1 MLHRHKGFTS
11 RATTQS
17 LSRCLPRGHDRG
29 TRVREPGVRNLETF
43 DGRWLIER
51 DDTGPS
57 SGRVHVGDMDR
68 PSSMDCCR
76 DEFVVA
82 SEELRAHLAVVVDH
96 LGTIETITDYI
107 DESYEHAIDL
117 REPLPVAVAEP
128 GPLIA
133 RVIRLAGPNGIT
145 RQRLLDIFHLVG
157 KERVQRG
164 LDTMLAG
171 GAIQS
176 HVEQRPSATGR
187 EQRQTVYR

>member
-1 MLHRHKGFTS
+1 
-11 RATTQS
+11 
-17 LSRCLPRGHDRG
+17 
-29 TRVREPGVRNLETF
+29 VREPGVRNLETF

-51 DDTGPS
+51 DDTGAGS
-57 SGRVHVGDMDR
+57 NRVHVGDTDR
-68 PSSMDCCR
+68 PSAIDCRR
-76 DEFVVA
+76 DEFLVA
-82 SEELRAHLAVVVDH
+82 SEELRAHLAVVIDH
-96 LGTIETITDYI
+96 LSTIETIKDYI

-117 REPLPVAVAEP
+117 REPLPAAVAEP

-157 KERVQRG
+157 KEQVQRG

-171 GAIQS
+171 GSIEG
-176 HVEQRPSATGR
+176 HVEQRPDASGH